1 MRDTVDQFK
10 TRYNAK
16 VIAEVKLMDIE
27 KELHYLKGIA
37 AEYAQ
42 QRAHMEY
49 LKEFRKSKKA
59 MLINEAAQS
68 GLKTAQERES
78 YAYSHE
84 EYLCLLD
91 GLKVATEEAE
101 RLRIMIKTCEMQI
114 DAKKTREMRDMAEMR
129 LR

>member
-1 MRDTVDQFK
+1 
-10 TRYNAK
+10 
-16 VIAEVKLMDIE
+16 
-27 KELHYLKGIA
+27 
-37 AEYAQ
+37 
-42 QRAHMEY
+42 MEY

-59 MLINEAAQS
+59 MLINEAAQQ

-91 GLKVATEEAE
+91 GLKVSTEESE
-101 RLRIMIKTCEMQI
+101 RLRILIKTCEMQI
-114 DAKKTREMRDMAEMR
+114 DAKKTAEMKQMAEMK

>member
-1 MRDTVDQFK
+1 MNHIDEFVRRF
-10 TRYNAK
+10 NAK
-16 VIAEVKLMDIE
+16 LIGWVKRMDIE
-27 KELHYLKGIA
+27 RELHYLKGVA
-37 AEYAQ
+37 DEYAKQ
-42 QRAHMEY
+42 KAHMEY

-59 MLINEAAQS
+59 MLINEAAQQ

-91 GLKVATEEAE
+91 GLKVSTEESE
-101 RLRIMIKTCEMQI
+101 RLRILIKTCEMQI
-114 DAKKTREMRDMAEMR
+114 DAKKTAEMKQMAEMK

>member
-1 MRDTVDQFK
+1 M
-10 TRYNAK
+10 N
-16 VIAEVKLMDIE
+16 IE
-27 KELHYLKGIA
+27 KELHFLRENAK
-37 AEYAQ
+37 EYAAQ
-42 QRAHMEY
+42 KAHMEY

-59 MLINEAAQS
+59 ILIQEAAKQ

-101 RLRIMIKTCEMQI
+101 RLRIIIKGCELSI
-114 DAKKTREMRDMAEMR
+114 DAKKTAEMKSMSEMR
-129 LR
+129 LTR

>member
-1 MRDTVDQFK
+1 M
-10 TRYNAK
+10 N
-16 VIAEVKLMDIE
+16 IE
-27 KELHYLKGIA
+27 KELHYLRENAK
-37 AEYAQ
+37 EYAA

-59 MLINEAAQS
+59 MLINEAAKA

-91 GLKVATEEAE
+91 GLKIATEEAE
-101 RLRIMIKTCEMQI
+101 RLRIMIKGCELSI
-114 DAKKTREMRDMAEMR
+114 EAKKTAEMREMAEMK